1 MRVMKNCHPVSCMPG
16 ILRYWQSPNGPLQAM
31 AATLCVLRERARLIS
46 LA

>member
-16 ILRYWQSPNGPLQAM
+16 YWQSRNGPLPAM
-31 AATLCVLRERARLIS
+31 AATPRVLRERARLIS